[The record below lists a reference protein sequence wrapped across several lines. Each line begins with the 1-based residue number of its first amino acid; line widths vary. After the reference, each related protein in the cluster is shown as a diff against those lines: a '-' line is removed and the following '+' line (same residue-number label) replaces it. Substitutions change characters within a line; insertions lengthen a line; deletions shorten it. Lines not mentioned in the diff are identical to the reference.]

1 MLEIFK
7 TNVNIKHVIINF
19 LLKQYLIKI
28 HSFYKKKTQQKF
40 QTYSLWHKQH
50 LLNNYGRI
58 IIPFNQNV
66 MQCNHLKW
74 AWPLNIFIPI
84 NKLSWWKYLKR
95 IKTLSRI
102 VKKFYKN
109 RKQGPNEATLFC
121 TPSDLHERVDT
132 QIRWSYLV
140 TLC

>member
-1 MLEIFK
+1 MLEICK
-7 TNVNIKHVIINF
+7 TNVNIKRVIIKF
-19 LLKQYLIKI
+19 LLKRYLIKI

-50 LLNNYGRI
+50 LLNNYARI
-58 IIPFNQNV
+58 IIPVNQNV
-66 MQCNHLKW
+66 MQCNHLTW

-84 NKLSWWKYLKR
+84 NRLSWWKYLKR
-95 IKTLSRI
+95 NKTLSRI
-102 VKKFYKN
+102 AKNFYKN
-109 RKQGPNEATLFC
+109 RKQGPNEATLFR

-132 QIRWSYLV
+132 QIRWPYLV